1 MRPSEPAPLNPR
13 HVPVPPSVGERRAL
27 AISIAGVA
35 AVLLALSILPG
46 GLAAVAVRLSSDGH
60 LSPSNLRV
68 VRAASYAAAPA
79 ALFLVAVVVFYRAVS
94 RWSSRALDRLAE
106 VPTVTF
112 LAAVLALA
120 GGFRFVWVLAVPSL
134 PVTDFLH
141 YHELAVSLVETGC
154 YCTVNGQPT
163 AFWPPGYPAL
173 LALLYAVA
181 GKTYWAPKLLN
192 IAVGVLT
199 VALTYFLAR
208 GFAGEA
214 CARLASLVL
223 SIFPS
228 HIAYTSLLCTEIPFT
243 AMIMGLLLGMKAAA
257 DRSWNRPEAVGLAFG
272 ALTAGAMMMRPQ
284 IALFP
289 VWTWWLL
296 GRRRGWIW
304 STRLHLALA
313 IVPAAAILFWGL
325 RNVRAV
331 GGFVPFSTNA
341 GLNFYYGNN
350 PWTNGTGFEFWGQV
364 PDQTAH
370 IASEVE
376 RNREGFRLG
385 FAFIRD
391 YPGKGVLLAGRKIV
405 MMLLSDGTWTRL
417 ALLET
422 ERPLPKVV
430 WPAAVA
436 VSNTVYWPVLFLF
449 ALEMLVFRWRQDA
462 RASSD
467 RFLDAFVIYTLLI
480 TAAWL
485 GQERYHFPL
494 IPPMCIGMGVL
505 LGRIGALAAPT
516 RQDAAE
522 LP

>member
-1 MRPSEPAPLNPR
+1 MSLSESSTPSPP
-13 HVPVPPSVGERRAL
+13 PPSLGERRAL
-27 AISIAGVA
+27 AIAIAGVVSA
-35 AVLLALSILPG
+35 LLAASLLPG
-46 GLAAVAVRLSSDGH
+46 GLTALAVRLSSDGQ

-68 VRAASYAAAPA
+68 VRAASYAAAPT
-79 ALFLVAVVVFYRAVS
+79 ALLLLAVVVFYRTVA
-94 RWSSRALDRLAE
+94 RLLRRILDLLAR
-106 VPTVTF
+106 VPTTVF
-112 LAAVLALA
+112 FAVVLTLA
-120 GGFRFVWVLAVPSL
+120 GGLRLLWVFAVPSL

-141 YHELAVSLVETGC
+141 YHELAVSLVETGR
-154 YCTVNGQPT
+154 YSDVNGQPT

-173 LALLYAVA
+173 LALLYAIA

-192 IAVGVLT
+192 VALGVLT
-199 VALTYFLAR
+199 VVLTYFLAQR
-208 GFAGEA
+208 FAGEA
-214 CARLASLVL
+214 CARLAALIL
-223 SIFPS
+223 SVFPS
-228 HIAYTSLLCTEIPFT
+228 QIAYTSLLCTEIPFT
-243 AMIMGLLLGMKAAA
+243 AIMTGLLLAVSVSA
-257 DRSWNRPEAVGLAFG
+257 DRQKHRPEAVGLALG
-272 ALTAGAMMMRPQ
+272 ALISAAMMMRPQ

-289 VWTWWLL
+289 LITWWLL
-296 GRRRGWIW
+296 TRRRGWGW
-304 STRLHLALA
+304 STRFHLTLA

-385 FAFIRD
+385 FTFIRD
-391 YPGKGVLLAGRKIV
+391 HPEKAVVLAARKIV

-422 ERPLPKVV
+422 ERALPKVL

-436 VSNTVYWPVLFLF
+436 VSNVVYWPVLFLF
-449 ALEMLVFRWRQDA
+449 ALEMLVFRWRRHA
-462 RASSD
+462 RASAD

-494 IPPMCIGMGVL
+494 IPAMCTGAAIL
-505 LGRIGALAAPT
+505 LGRVAALAVPAAPL
-516 RQDAAE
+516 RQESAE
-522 LP
+522 IL